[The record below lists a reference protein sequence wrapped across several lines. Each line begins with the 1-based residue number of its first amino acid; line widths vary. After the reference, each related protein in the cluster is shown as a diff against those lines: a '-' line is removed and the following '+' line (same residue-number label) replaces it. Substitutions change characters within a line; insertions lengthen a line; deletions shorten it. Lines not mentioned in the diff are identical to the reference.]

1 MSWFFRFQFAAGNDQ
16 QNEGFNAVVAEKLIS
31 TTSGFGR
38 RMNEM
43 SVNDIKELL
52 LRISEEAAQELLL
65 SIPNKHIN
73 KERVMN
79 NYKHTIVFW
88 CLLILNK

>member
-1 MSWFFRFQFAAGNDQ
+1 MSWLFRFQFAAGNDQ
-16 QNEGFNAVVAEKLIS
+16 QNAVVAEKLIS
-31 TTSGFGR
+31 TTSEFGR

-79 NYKHTIVFW
+79 TYKYISDFFG
-88 CLLILNK
+88 CLLILN